1 MKKNLEIA
9 DIDPDAARQ
18 YIDAHAA
25 FTELE
30 RSRKNALQIRGGM
43 VWKTV
48 NGADYLIRTTPKG
61 GQTSLGRRSMDT
73 ESIYA
78 KFTDQK
84 KH

>member
-1 MKKNLEIA
+1 MKEHLEIS
-9 DIDPDAARQ
+9 DIGPDAARQ
-18 YIDAHAA
+18 YIDASAT

-61 GQTSLGRRSMDT
+61 GQSHPGHAQLQ
-73 ESIYA
+73 A
-78 KFTDQK
+78 L
-84 KH
+84 